1 MFARAEIADASAS
14 ETFACRRSDGNL
26 KNSTRKLAT

>member
-1 MFARAEIADASAS
+1 MLARAEIADASVL
-14 ETFACRRSDGNL
+14 ETFARRRSAGNL

>member
-1 MFARAEIADASAS
+1 MLVRAEIADAPVS
-14 ETFACRRSDGNL
+14 EMFARRRSAGNL